1 MVEKTNYGNAGSLVL
16 SKHMQGNLWGRAG
29 SDGGIDTYLNE
40 THPLMLKEDLSS
52 DERLNLLLLAFSH
65 EEMHLMN
72 ENDKEFVEGLRL
84 RISNTI
90 SDFASD
96 FT

>member
-1 MVEKTNYGNAGSLVL
+1 
-16 SKHMQGNLWGRAG
+16 
-29 SDGGIDTYLNE
+29 
-40 THPLMLKEDLSS
+40 MLKEDLSS
-52 DERLNLLLLAFSH
+52 DERLILLLLAFSH